1 MALFRY
7 ICIMKQSRIIEACIV
22 AAAVVIFGLLF
33 KAGLDNFTNRDR
45 KVTVKG
51 LSEIEVPADQVTWSI
66 TTVETGNDLQQV
78 YANSSAKIGKISKFL
93 TDNGIA
99 FSDISVGTPIVTD
112 NEADRWSADRI
123 PFRFKIK
130 TVLSVNSNEVDKV
143 RGLISR
149 QGELLQQGIA
159 IINNEYSEPVSYSY
173 VSFQEMKPRMMEEA
187 IANAQAT
194 AKQFAQNSGSR
205 LGKII
210 SADQGQFSINSK
222 DENNP
227 QIKKLRVVTTITYQL
242 KN

>member
-1 MALFRY
+1 
-7 ICIMKQSRIIEACIV
+7 MKQSRIIEACIV

-123 PFRFKIK
+123 PYRFKIK
-130 TVLSVNSNEVDKV
+130 TVLSVNSSEVDKV

-205 LGKII
+205 LGKIL

>member
-1 MALFRY
+1 MNQN
-7 ICIMKQSRIIEACIV
+7 KIIEACIV
-22 AAAVVIFGLLF
+22 AAAIVVFGLLL
-33 KAGLDNFTNRDR
+33 KAGIDNFTNKDR
-45 KVTVKG
+45 RVTVKG

-66 TTVETGNDLQQV
+66 TTAETGNDLQQV
-78 YANSSAKIGKISKFL
+78 YANSSSVIRKITKFL
-93 TDNGIA
+93 TSNGIA
-99 FSDISVGTPIVTD
+99 AEDINVGTPIVTD
-112 NEADRWSADRI
+112 NETDRWNADRI

-130 TVLSVNSNEVDKV
+130 TVLSVNSKEVDKV

-149 QGELLQQGIA
+149 QGELLSQGIA
-159 IINNEYSEPVSYSY
+159 IINSEYSEPVSYSF

-187 IANAQAT
+187 IANAQLT
-194 AKQFAQNSGSR
+194 AQQFAKNSGSK

-242 KN
+242 KH

>member
-1 MALFRY
+1 
-7 ICIMKQSRIIEACIV
+7 MKQSRIIEACIV

-99 FSDISVGTPIVTD
+99 SSDISVGTPIVTD

>member
-1 MALFRY
+1 
-7 ICIMKQSRIIEACIV
+7 MKQSRIIEACIV

-99 FSDISVGTPIVTD
+99 SSDISVGTPIVTD

-123 PFRFKIK
+123 PYRFKIK
-130 TVLSVNSNEVDKV
+130 TVLSVNSSEVDKV

-149 QGELLQQGIA
+149 QGELLQQ
-159 IINNEYSEPVSYSY
+159 
-173 VSFQEMKPRMMEEA
+173 SFTCKLTMLLIMSKLMRDRKTFPGNGQRV
-187 IANAQAT
+187 
-194 AKQFAQNSGSR
+194 
-205 LGKII
+205 
-210 SADQGQFSINSK
+210 ADQNEIAFTAG
-222 DENNP
+222 
-227 QIKKLRVVTTITYQL
+227 ITDAGAL
-242 KN
+242 

>member
-1 MALFRY
+1 
-7 ICIMKQSRIIEACIV
+7 MKQSRIIEACIV

-99 FSDISVGTPIVTD
+99 SSDISVGTPLVTD

-123 PFRFKIK
+123 PYRFKIK

>member
-1 MALFRY
+1 
-7 ICIMKQSRIIEACIV
+7 MKQSRIIEACII

-99 FSDISVGTPIVTD
+99 AGDISVGTPLVTD

-205 LGKII
+205 LGKIL
-210 SADQGQFSINSK
+210 SADQGQFSITSK

>member
-1 MALFRY
+1 
-7 ICIMKQSRIIEACIV
+7 MKQSRIIEACVI
-22 AAAVVIFGLLF
+22 AAAVVIFGLLL

-45 KVTVKG
+45 RVTVKG

-99 FSDISVGTPIVTD
+99 AGDISVGTPLVTD

-130 TVLSVNSNEVDKV
+130 TVLSVSSNEVDKV

-205 LGKII
+205 LGKIL

>member
-1 MALFRY
+1 M
-7 ICIMKQSRIIEACIV
+7 
-22 AAAVVIFGLLF
+22 
-33 KAGLDNFTNRDR
+33 
-45 KVTVKG
+45 
-51 LSEIEVPADQVTWSI
+51 
-66 TTVETGNDLQQV
+66 ETGNDLQQV

-99 FSDISVGTPIVTD
+99 SSDISVGTPIVTD

-123 PFRFKIK
+123 PYRFKIK
-130 TVLSVNSNEVDKV
+130 TVLSVNSSEVDKV

-205 LGKII
+205 LGKIL

>member
-1 MALFRY
+1 
-7 ICIMKQSRIIEACIV
+7 MKQSRIIEACIV

-93 TDNGIA
+93 SDNGIA
-99 FSDISVGTPIVTD
+99 SSDISVGTPIVTD

-123 PFRFKIK
+123 PYRFKIK
-130 TVLSVNSNEVDKV
+130 TVLSVNSSEVDKV

-205 LGKII
+205 LGKIL

>member
-1 MALFRY
+1 
-7 ICIMKQSRIIEACIV
+7 MKQSRIIEACIV

-45 KVTVKG
+45 RVTVKG

-99 FSDISVGTPIVTD
+99 SSDISVGTPIVTD

-123 PFRFKIK
+123 PYRFKIK
-130 TVLSVNSNEVDKV
+130 TVLSVNSSEVDKV

-205 LGKII
+205 LGKIL
-210 SADQGQFSINSK
+210 SADQGQFSITSK

>member
-1 MALFRY
+1 
-7 ICIMKQSRIIEACIV
+7 MKQSRIIEACII

-78 YANSSAKIGKISKFL
+78 YANASAKIGKISKFL
-93 TDNGIA
+93 TNNGIA
-99 FSDISVGTPIVTD
+99 AGDISVGTPIVTD
-112 NEADRWSADRI
+112 NEADRWSAERI

-130 TVLSVNSNEVDKV
+130 TVMSVNSKEVDKV

-205 LGKII
+205 LGKIL
-210 SADQGQFSINSK
+210 SADQGQFSITSK

>member
-1 MALFRY
+1 
-7 ICIMKQSRIIEACIV
+7 MKQSRIIEACIV

-99 FSDISVGTPIVTD
+99 SSDISVGTPIVTD

-123 PFRFKIK
+123 PYRFKIK
-130 TVLSVNSNEVDKV
+130 TVLSVNSSEVDKV

-173 VSFQEMKPRMMEEA
+173 VSFQEMKPRMMEES

-205 LGKII
+205 LGKIL

>member
-1 MALFRY
+1 
-7 ICIMKQSRIIEACIV
+7 MKQSRIIEACIV

-99 FSDISVGTPIVTD
+99 SSDISVGTPIVTD

-123 PFRFKIK
+123 PYRFKIK
-130 TVLSVNSNEVDKV
+130 TVLSVNSSEVDKV

-159 IINNEYSEPVSYSY
+159 IINN
-173 VSFQEMKPRMMEEA
+173 
-187 IANAQAT
+187 
-194 AKQFAQNSGSR
+194 
-205 LGKII
+205 
-210 SADQGQFSINSK
+210 
-222 DENNP
+222 
-227 QIKKLRVVTTITYQL
+227 
-242 KN
+242 

>member
-1 MALFRY
+1 
-7 ICIMKQSRIIEACIV
+7 MKQSRIIEACIV

>member
-1 MALFRY
+1 MN
-7 ICIMKQSRIIEACIV
+7 QSRIIEACIV

-99 FSDISVGTPIVTD
+99 SSDISVGTPIVTD

-123 PFRFKIK
+123 PYRFKIK
-130 TVLSVNSNEVDKV
+130 TVLSVNSSEVDKV

-205 LGKII
+205 LGKIL

>member
-1 MALFRY
+1 
-7 ICIMKQSRIIEACIV
+7 MKQSRIIEACIV

-99 FSDISVGTPIVTD
+99 SSDISVGTPIVTD

-123 PFRFKIK
+123 PYRFKIK
-130 TVLSVNSNEVDKV
+130 TVLSVNSSEVDKV

-149 QGELLQQGIA
+149 HGELLQQGIA

-205 LGKII
+205 LGKIL

>member
-1 MALFRY
+1 
-7 ICIMKQSRIIEACIV
+7 MKQSRIIEACIV

-45 KVTVKG
+45 RVTVKG

-99 FSDISVGTPIVTD
+99 SSDISVGTPIVTD

-205 LGKII
+205 LGKIL

>member
-1 MALFRY
+1 
-7 ICIMKQSRIIEACIV
+7 MKQSRIIEACVIAV
-22 AAAVVIFGLLF
+22 AVVIFGLLL

-45 KVTVKG
+45 RVTVKG

-99 FSDISVGTPIVTD
+99 AGDISVGTPLVTD

-205 LGKII
+205 LGKIL

>member
-1 MALFRY
+1 
-7 ICIMKQSRIIEACIV
+7 MKQSRIIEACIV

-78 YANSSAKIGKISKFL
+78 YANASAKIGKISKFL
-93 TDNGIA
+93 TNNGIA
-99 FSDISVGTPIVTD
+99 AGDISVGTPIVTD
-112 NEADRWSADRI
+112 NEADRWSAERI

-130 TVLSVNSNEVDKV
+130 TVMSVNSKEVDKV

-205 LGKII
+205 LGKIL
-210 SADQGQFSINSK
+210 SADQGQFSITSK

>member
-1 MALFRY
+1 MNQN
-7 ICIMKQSRIIEACIV
+7 KIIEACII
-22 AAAVVIFGLLF
+22 AAAIVVFGLLL
-33 KAGLDNFTNRDR
+33 KAGIDNFTNKDR
-45 KVTVKG
+45 RVTVKG

-66 TTVETGNDLQQV
+66 TTAETGNDLQQV
-78 YANSSAKIGKISKFL
+78 YANSSSVIRKITKFL
-93 TDNGIA
+93 TSNGIA
-99 FSDISVGTPIVTD
+99 AEDINVGTPIVTD
-112 NEADRWSADRI
+112 NETDRWNADRI

-130 TVLSVNSNEVDKV
+130 TVLSVNSKEVDKV

-149 QGELLQQGIA
+149 QGELLSQGIA
-159 IINNEYSEPVSYSY
+159 IINSEYSEPVSYSF

-187 IANAQAT
+187 IANAQMT
-194 AKQFAQNSGSR
+194 AQQFAKNSGSK

-242 KN
+242 KH

>member
-1 MALFRY
+1 
-7 ICIMKQSRIIEACIV
+7 MKQNKIIEACIV
-22 AAAVVIFGLLF
+22 AAAIVVFGLLL
-33 KAGLDNFTNRDR
+33 KAGLDNFTNKDR
-45 KVTVKG
+45 RVTVKG

-66 TTVETGNDLQQV
+66 TTAETGNDLQQV
-78 YANSSAKIGKISKFL
+78 YANSSSVIRKITKFL
-93 TDNGIA
+93 TSNGIA
-99 FSDISVGTPIVTD
+99 AEDINVGTPIVTD
-112 NEADRWSADRI
+112 NETDRWNADRI

-130 TVLSVNSNEVDKV
+130 TVLSVNSKEVDKV

-149 QGELLQQGIA
+149 QGELLSQGIA
-159 IINNEYSEPVSYSY
+159 IINSEYSEPVSYSF

-187 IANAQAT
+187 IANAQMT
-194 AKQFAQNSGSR
+194 AQQFAKNSGSK

-242 KN
+242 KH

>member
-1 MALFRY
+1 
-7 ICIMKQSRIIEACIV
+7 MKQSRIIEACII

-78 YANSSAKIGKISKFL
+78 YANASAKIGKISKFL
-93 TDNGIA
+93 TNNGIA
-99 FSDISVGTPIVTD
+99 ACDISVGTPIVTD
-112 NEADRWSADRI
+112 NEADRWSAERI

-130 TVLSVNSNEVDKV
+130 TVMSVNSKEVDKV

-205 LGKII
+205 LGKIL
-210 SADQGQFSINSK
+210 SADQGQFSITSK

>member
-1 MALFRY
+1 
-7 ICIMKQSRIIEACIV
+7 MKQSRIIEACIV

-99 FSDISVGTPIVTD
+99 SSDISVGTPIVTD
-112 NEADRWSADRI
+112 SEADRWTADRI
-123 PFRFKIK
+123 PYRFKIK
-130 TVLSVNSNEVDKV
+130 TVLSVNSSEVDKV

-205 LGKII
+205 LGKIL

>member
-1 MALFRY
+1 
-7 ICIMKQSRIIEACIV
+7 MKQSRIIEACIV

-99 FSDISVGTPIVTD
+99 SSDISVGTPIVTD

-130 TVLSVNSNEVDKV
+130 TVLSVNSSEVDKV

-194 AKQFAQNSGSR
+194 AKQFAQNSGGR
-205 LGKII
+205 LGKIL

>member
-1 MALFRY
+1 
-7 ICIMKQSRIIEACIV
+7 MKQSRIIEACIV

-99 FSDISVGTPIVTD
+99 SSDISVGTPLVTD

-123 PFRFKIK
+123 PYRFKIK
-130 TVLSVNSNEVDKV
+130 TVLSVNSSEVDKV

-194 AKQFAQNSGSR
+194 AKQFARNSGSR
-205 LGKII
+205 LGKIL

>member
-1 MALFRY
+1 
-7 ICIMKQSRIIEACIV
+7 MKQSRIIEACIV

-99 FSDISVGTPIVTD
+99 SSDISVGTPIVTD

-123 PFRFKIK
+123 PYRFKIK
-130 TVLSVNSNEVDKV
+130 TVLSVNSSEVDKV

-187 IANAQAT
+187 IANARAT

-205 LGKII
+205 LGKIL

>member
-1 MALFRY
+1 
-7 ICIMKQSRIIEACIV
+7 MKQSRIIEACIV

-99 FSDISVGTPIVTD
+99 SSDISVGTPIVTD

-205 LGKII
+205 LGKIL

>member
-1 MALFRY
+1 
-7 ICIMKQSRIIEACIV
+7 MKQSRIIEACIV

-99 FSDISVGTPIVTD
+99 SSDISVGTPIVTD

-130 TVLSVNSNEVDKV
+130 TVLSVNSSEVDKV

-205 LGKII
+205 LGKIL